1 MFNNDELLR
10 MIYDSDCRYCDYAD
24 DVIAMM
30 KYVKVK
36 GAELDLCSA

>member
-1 MFNNDELLR
+1 
-10 MIYDSDCRYCDYAD
+10 MIQIVDIVVFCDSAE

-36 GAELDLCSA
+36 GAELDLCSALKVA